1 MFIRKAGGFSMRSL
15 LTTVFLLIFG
25 VIPVFSIQTP
35 VSGPSAGSKP
45 RPLSEIVAKLR
56 QIEAVEGDTVVPP
69 AAIPLL
75 VELRSGLRELV
86 TETVGA
92 SPAGISAEDLQRTI
106 TERLNTLGVALTPR
120 DAKGNDPNYGI
131 GPDGPGSYSYGGI
144 LNISARRF
152 EHNPD
157 VLAVTSNLSVSC
169 GDDTALWVFRRTG
182 KGWTLAMAR
191 EAPAYDEVN
200 GAFGSFQYFVSP
212 READG
217 DFFVVSALS
226 HPWCTSNW
234 RTVFYQVARPGA
246 RWDRP
251 RILLDAED
259 SLFQDY
265 SYRGN
270 NEELTFALLKTDD
283 GFELRHRTLFALDSG
298 LHNRESRKRFVIR
311 GASVVRAGAL
321 SDTPEGFLD
330 EWLNLDWNAAAR
342 WTAGQA
348 KLASLHARFHK
359 TDRPYTE
366 IFLLQPCPD
375 SSDRW
380 HIGVL
385 YGEEKFYFVVIR
397 KDDAFYVESGGPTR
411 PAGCPGETSP
421 AADAARE

>member
-1 MFIRKAGGFSMRSL
+1 MRTIFTTLLLLCFS
-15 LTTVFLLIFG
+15 FLC
-25 VIPVFSIQTP
+25 FSPTPATQLQTP
-35 VSGPSAGSKP
+35 ESHSSRAGA
-45 RPLSEIVAKLR
+45 PLAEIVRKLR
-56 QIEAVEGDTVVPP
+56 HIEAVEGDTVVPP
-69 AAIPLL
+69 AAVPLL

-86 TETVGA
+86 SETVGA
-92 SPAGISAEDLQRTI
+92 SSADISAEDLQRTI
-106 TERLNTLGVALTPR
+106 AERLMRIGVALTPR

-131 GPDGPGSYSYGGI
+131 GAEGAGSYSYGGI
-144 LNISARRF
+144 LDISARRF

-157 VLAVTSNLSVSC
+157 VLAVTATLSINC

-182 KGWTLAMAR
+182 KGWTLALAR
-191 EAPAYDEVN
+191 EAAAYDEVN

-234 RTVFYQVARPGA
+234 RTVSYQVARPGA

-270 NEELTFALLKTDD
+270 NEEATFALSKTAD

-298 LHNRESRKRFVIR
+298 LHNRESRKRFVIQ
-311 GASVVRAGAL
+311 GASVVRVGAL
-321 SDTPEGFLD
+321 SDTPQGFLD

-342 WTAGQA
+342 WTVPAGRA
-348 KLASLHARFHK
+348 KLASPHARFHK

-375 SSDRW
+375 SPDRW

-385 YGEEKFYFVVIR
+385 CGEEKFYFVVIR
-397 KDDAFYVESGGPTR
+397 KNDAFYVESAGTTR

-421 AADAARE
+421 HGSEK

>member
-1 MFIRKAGGFSMRSL
+1 MRTIF
-15 LTTVFLLIFG
+15 TTLFLLFLG
-25 VIPVFSIQTP
+25 LAPVFAVQTP

-45 RPLSEIVAKLR
+45 KPLSEIVAKLR
-56 QIEAVEGDTVVPP
+56 QIEAVESDTVVPP
-69 AAIPLL
+69 EAVPLL
-75 VELRSGLRELV
+75 VELRRGLRELV
-86 TETVGA
+86 SETVGA
-92 SPAGISAEDLQRTI
+92 SPADISAEDLQRTI
-106 TERLNTLGVALTPR
+106 TERLNAMGVMLTPR

-131 GPDGPGSYSYGGI
+131 GADGPGSYSYGGI
-144 LNISARRF
+144 LDISARRF

-157 VLAVTSNLSVSC
+157 VLAVTATLSVSC
-169 GDDTALWVFRRTG
+169 GDDTALWIFRRAG
-182 KGWTLAMAR
+182 KGWELALVQ
-191 EAPAYDEVN
+191 EAASYDEVN
-200 GAFGSFQYFVSP
+200 GALGSFEYFVSP

-234 RTVFYQVARPGA
+234 RTVFYRVARPGS

-265 SYRGN
+265 SYRGK
-270 NEELTFALLKTDD
+270 NEEATFALLQTDD

-321 SDTPEGFLD
+321 SDTPQGFLD

-342 WTAGQA
+342 WTVPAGRA
-348 KLASLHARFHK
+348 KLASFHAQFHK

-385 YGEEKFYFVVIR
+385 YGEEKDYFVVIR
-397 KDDAFYVESGGPTR
+397 KDDAFYVESAGMTR

-421 AADAARE
+421 HDSEK

>member
-1 MFIRKAGGFSMRSL
+1 MRSL
-15 LTTVFLLIFG
+15 LTTVFLLFLG
-25 VIPVFSIQTP
+25 CIPVFAVQTP
-35 VSGPSAGSKP
+35 ASAPSATKNP
-45 RPLSEIVAKLR
+45 ARLAEIVAKLR
-56 QIEAVEGDTVVPP
+56 QIEAVEGDTVVP
-69 AAIPLL
+69 AAAVPLL

-86 TETVGA
+86 SETVIA
-92 SPAGISAEDLQRTI
+92 SPSDIPAEDLQRTM
-106 TERLNTLGVALTPR
+106 TERLNSLGVALTPR

-131 GPDGPGSYSYGGI
+131 GADGPGSYSYGGI
-144 LNISARRF
+144 LDISARRF

-157 VLAVTSNLSVSC
+157 VLAVTATLSVSC
-169 GDDTALWVFRRTG
+169 GDDTALWVFRRAG
-182 KGWTLAMAR
+182 KGWELAMAR
-191 EAPAYDEVN
+191 EAAAYDEVN
-200 GAFGSFQYFVSP
+200 GALGSFQYFVSP

-217 DFFVVSALS
+217 DFFVVTAFS

-234 RTVFYQVARPGA
+234 RTIFYQAARPGA

-270 NEELTFALLKTDD
+270 NEEATFALLQTDN

-298 LHNRESRKRFVIR
+298 LHNRESRKRFVIQ
-311 GASVVRAGAL
+311 GASAVRVGAL
-321 SDTPEGFLD
+321 SDTPQGFLD

-342 WTAGQA
+342 WTVPAGRT
-348 KLASLHARFHK
+348 KLASLHAQFHK

-366 IFLLQPCPD
+366 FFLLQPCPD
-375 SSDRW
+375 SPDRW

-385 YGEEKFYFVVIR
+385 YGEEKYYFVVIR
-397 KDDAFYVESGGPTR
+397 KDDAFYVESAGPTR

-421 AADAARE
+421 YDSEK